1 MIKKKRGHNSYKCV
15 IFKIYYNLQV
25 LNCKINEIYFK
36 PKIVQQILN
45 QNLSI
50 LLKKK
55 KKKPICMFGFCS
67 FFLFNHILF
76 CLGPL
81 VGIVFSPICES
92 VETVQAGSPQSTG
105 DRNWATGLCT
115 SRASHEKQKWGMCT
129 SVTTGCRNF

>member
-1 MIKKKRGHNSYKCV
+1 MIKKKDIILTIQCV

-25 LNCKINEIYFK
+25 LNCKINEIHFK
-36 PKIVQQILN
+36 PKIFQQILN
-45 QNLSI
+45 QNLFI

-55 KKKPICMFGFCS
+55 SHMQVWLLF
-67 FFLFNHILF
+67 FFLFNHSLF

-81 VGIVFSPICES
+81 VRIVFSPICES
-92 VETVQAGSPQSTG
+92 VEIVRAGSPQSNG

-129 SVTTGCRNF
+129 TITTGCKTF